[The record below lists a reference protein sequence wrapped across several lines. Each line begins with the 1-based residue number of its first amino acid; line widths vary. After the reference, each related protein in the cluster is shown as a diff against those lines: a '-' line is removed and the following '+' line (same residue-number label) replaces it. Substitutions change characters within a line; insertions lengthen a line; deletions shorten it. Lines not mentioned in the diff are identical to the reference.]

1 MVLSEEP
8 EELNKALEVNAES
21 EELSGVEEKEAQ
33 DIVIVKMVIC
43 QEVIGKIEKETEKAI
58 ETNENH
64 IVQEVLDIVVTK
76 TEEVK
81 NIIENLE
88 STIGNLESTI
98 GNLENT
104 KEKVQESTKEKVQES
119 IREKVQEKSLITDL
133 SVVLEVD
140 TGMKDKMIDLPEVT
154 MEMCTNLQENEK
166 IITTATDQAEEVI
179 ENQFE
184 EEILEDTVTT
194 TSIRDQEKVT
204 LLLAN

>member
-166 IITTATDQAEEVI
+166 ITTTATDQAEEVI